1 MTATGYNPPG
11 APRRGPL
18 AGFRILDLSSVIMG
32 PYGSQLLADMG
43 ADVTFVETLAG
54 GGNRGM
60 GPGRHPEFSGISLN
74 LLRNK
79 KSISVNLKDPAVR
92 EAVMRIAAGSDVVM
106 TNMRPKALR
115 GLRMTYEDFR
125 AVRAD
130 IVYCQAQGFRT
141 DGPRADDPA
150 YDDIIQAESG
160 VADATLRADGAPRLA
175 PTIMADKVCGMA
187 IAHAIT
193 AALLHRERTG
203 AGQRVEVPMADV
215 MRAFMLVEHGAG
227 GISDRNETAGYL
239 RVLNRERGPQQT
251 ADGWIN
257 ILPYSA
263 AAYDALFAAGGRDD
277 LVGDSRTRSR
287 AIIVNA
293 EWLYS
298 QLRPIIATRTTG
310 EWLAFCEA
318 NDIPV
323 GSVATLDQLTKALD
337 FAEHP
342 EVGEHRVIPPPVWFS
357 QSPCEVATP
366 APRVGEHTRPVLES
380 AGLAPSEIED
390 LFARG
395 VARGVP
401 ADAAE

>member
-1 MTATGYNPPG
+1 MTAQGDK
-11 APRRGPL
+11 PRTGPL
-18 AGFRILDLSSVIMG
+18 AGLRILDLTSVIMG

-43 ADVTFVETLAG
+43 AEVTVVETLAG

-79 KSISVNLKDPAVR
+79 KSLSLNLKDPAVR
-92 EAVMRIAAGSDVVM
+92 EAVMRIAATSDAVM
-106 TNMRPKALR
+106 TNMRPKALA
-115 GLRMTYEDFR
+115 GLKMTYEDFR
-125 AVRAD
+125 AVKPD

-141 DGPRADDPA
+141 DGPRANDPA

-160 VADATLRADGAPRLA
+160 VPDAALRADGAPRLA

-203 AGQRVEVPMADV
+203 EGQRVEVPMADV

-227 GISDRNETAGYL
+227 AISDRNETAGYM

-251 ADGWIN
+251 SDGWIN

-263 AAYDALFAAGGRDD
+263 AAYDKLFAAGGRED
-277 LVGDSRTRSR
+277 LVGDPRTRGR
-287 AIIVNA
+287 AIMANA
-293 EWLYS
+293 EFLYS
-298 QLRPIIATRTTG
+298 QMRPFIALRTTA
-310 EWLAFCEA
+310 EWLAFCEQ

-323 GSVATLDQLTKALD
+323 GSVATLHELTTALD
-337 FAEHP
+337 FVEHP
-342 EVGEHRVIPPPVWFS
+342 DVGEYRMIPPPLWFS
-357 QSPCEVATP
+357 QSPCDVASP
-366 APRVGEHTRPVLES
+366 APRVGEHTREVLEA
-380 AGLAPSEIED
+380 AGLAPAEIDD
-390 LFARG
+390 LFDRG
-395 VARGVP
+395 VARGVRV
-401 ADAAE
+401 DAAE

>member
-1 MTATGYNPPG
+1 MTAQGDK
-11 APRRGPL
+11 PRSGPL
-18 AGFRILDLSSVIMG
+18 AGLRILDLTSVIMG

-43 ADVTFVETLAG
+43 AEVTVVETLAG

-79 KSISVNLKDPAVR
+79 KSLSLNLKDPAVR
-92 EAVMRIAAGSDVVM
+92 EAVMRIAASSDAVM
-106 TNMRPKALR
+106 TNMRPKALA
-115 GLRMTYEDFR
+115 GLKMTYEDFR
-125 AVRAD
+125 AVKPD

-141 DGPRADDPA
+141 DGPRANDPA

-160 VADATLRADGAPRLA
+160 VPDAALRADGAPRLA

-203 AGQRVEVPMADV
+203 EGQRVEVPMADV

-227 GISDRNETAGYL
+227 AISDRNETAGYM

-251 ADGWIN
+251 SDGWIN

-263 AAYDALFAAGGRDD
+263 AAYDKLFAAGGRED
-277 LVGDSRTRSR
+277 LVGDPRTRGR
-287 AIIVNA
+287 AIMANA
-293 EWLYS
+293 EFLYS
-298 QLRPIIATRTTG
+298 QMRPFIALRTTA
-310 EWLAFCEA
+310 EWLAFCEQ

-323 GSVATLDQLTKALD
+323 GSVATLHELTTALD

-342 EVGEHRVIPPPVWFS
+342 DVGEYRVIPPPLWFS
-357 QSPCEVATP
+357 QSPCDVATP
-366 APRVGEHTRPVLES
+366 APRVGEHTREVLEA
-380 AGLAPSEIED
+380 AGLAPGEIDD
-390 LFARG
+390 LFDRG
-395 VARGVP
+395 VARGVRV
-401 ADAAE
+401 DAAE